1 MKVKKILLLFI
12 LNAIVALGQAQI
24 KYLPGRTGEEKGV
37 REWLLENRVLDEA
50 VDLINREIHVKEEL
64 HIIVGE
70 GEFVHYDPQTKEIKI
85 PYDFPIEVRERF
97 AGEYDEDW
105 ELYAGDALEHTLY
118 HETGHALVD
127 LLNIPV
133 LGREEDAVD
142 DFGIIMLILTREDG
156 DDRAISAAEL
166 FFMEG
171 EEIEEFTDED
181 LMDEHSL
188 DDQRGFKS
196 LCMVYGSDPEKYE
209 DIARDLEM
217 DEDRRLM
224 CEETF
229 ERQTLNWLN
238 LLRPHLRDGILLDSL
253 EESKDKKKR

>member
-1 MKVKKILLLFI
+1 MKKIVLLFI
-12 LNAIVALGQAQI
+12 LNTIVVLGQVQLR
-24 KYLPGRTGEEKGV
+24 YLPGRTSDEREV
-37 REWLLENRVLDEA
+37 REWLMENRVLDEA
-50 VDLINREIHVKEEL
+50 VDLINKEVYIEEEL
-64 HIIVGE
+64 HILVGK
-70 GEFVHYDPQTKEIKI
+70 GEFVHYDPQTREVKI
-85 PYDFPIEVRERF
+85 PYDFAIEVRERF
-97 AGEYDEDW
+97 AGEYQEEW
-105 ELYAGDALEHTLY
+105 ELYAADALEHTLY

-127 LLNIPV
+127 LLSIPV

-142 DFGIIMLILTREDG
+142 DFGIIMLILTRQDG

-188 DDQRGFKS
+188 DDQRGFRS

-209 DIARDLEM
+209 DIAEDLEM

-229 ERQTLNWLN
+229 EMQTLNWLT
-238 LLRPHLRDGILLDSL
+238 LLSPYLKEGVLRDTLKEFEGEQEL
-253 EESKDKKKR
+253 